1 MKTVLITGGSQGLG
15 ESIAREF
22 LKNNFNVLV
31 AYNTGY
37 ERALKLEKE
46 LNVEIVKLDITNE
59 EDVKNVFSNYK
70 IDVLI
75 NNASVSMD
83 CEIEYKTKE
92 EFMRVLEVNLV
103 GTFMM
108 CKYGIINGVKDII
121 NISSTDSIDTYSTLN
136 IDYSASKA
144 GLNIVTKTLALNYSN
159 IRIVGVLP
167 NWINTESVLC
177 MNKDYL
183 ISELNRIGQSELLK
197 KEDVAQRIYEIY
209 SDKNIKNGELI
220 RIG

>member
-22 LKNNFNVLV
+22 LTNNFNVLV

-144 GLNIVTKTLALNYSN
+144 GLNIVTKTLALNYPN

-167 NWINTESVLC
+167 NWINTESVLG

>member
-144 GLNIVTKTLALNYSN
+144 GLNIVTKTLALNYSD

-167 NWINTESVLC
+167 NWINTESVLG

>member
-167 NWINTESVLC
+167 NWINTESVLG

>member
-59 EDVKNVFSNYK
+59 EDVKNMFSNYK

-92 EFMRVLEVNLV
+92 EFMRVLEINLV

-167 NWINTESVLC
+167 NWINTESVLG